1 MGIEDSTSGL
11 DPLARCAERVKTH
24 WRGGRGVEGSLAA
37 RMGATE
43 FSGAEFDTAAV
54 LGEVILMSDFPPYGC
69 NRKEEGPDEMEN
81 VEEL

>member
-1 MGIEDSTSGL
+1 
-11 DPLARCAERVKTH
+11 
-24 WRGGRGVEGSLAA
+24 
-37 RMGATE
+37 MGATE